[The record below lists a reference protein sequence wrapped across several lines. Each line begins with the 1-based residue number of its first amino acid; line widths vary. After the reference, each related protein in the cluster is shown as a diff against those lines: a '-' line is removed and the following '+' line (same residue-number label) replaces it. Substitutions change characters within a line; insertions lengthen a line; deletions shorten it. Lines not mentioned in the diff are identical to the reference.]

1 MVARNCKE
9 TWRRERDVMMRTHE
23 EELANFHTRMAIVYD
38 NDSEQIVK
46 VRSKLDQI
54 KSTIAKKDE
63 QIKNYSRNRMTS

>member
-1 MVARNCKE
+1 
-9 TWRRERDVMMRTHE
+9 MMRAHE
-23 EELANFHTRMAIVYD
+23 EELANFHTCMAIMYD